1 MDDGQCLH
9 TITDHCG
16 SVKVCIARLERSQ
29 GYTTVQ
35 LNLSAHFTTVNWS
48 P

>member
-16 SVKVCIARLERSQ
+16 SVKVCIA
-29 GYTTVQ
+29 GTTKGLREVKGIQ
-35 LNLSAHFTTVNWS
+35 LYS
-48 P
+48 